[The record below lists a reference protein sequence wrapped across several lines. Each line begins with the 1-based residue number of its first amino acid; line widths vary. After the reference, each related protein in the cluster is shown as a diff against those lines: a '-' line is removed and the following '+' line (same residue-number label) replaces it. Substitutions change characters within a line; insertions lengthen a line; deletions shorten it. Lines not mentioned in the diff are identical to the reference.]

1 MIRGISL
8 RGAVAI
14 NVATMIGAG
23 PLITIPLV
31 VVALHRS
38 ISVWAWI
45 AGALIALCDG
55 LCYAE
60 LASLFPRSG
69 GTYAY
74 LREAFGPRYGR
85 CLAFL
90 FVWQFLFWAPLTLA
104 TGYIGFAQYAAY
116 LFPTLAGPVAQH
128 ALALGVGVATLAA
141 LYRTIPRIAGT
152 AIVLGAIALGTL
164 GAIALGG
171 LVHPHADLLAVVP
184 HAFGTGGFGVA
195 AFGAAL
201 VITLYDYGGYNGICF
216 LGDEVIAPTRTIPR
230 AVMLSIAFVG
240 CAYVLLNLGIF
251 AALPVA
257 DVAGSTAVASLAVER
272 TAGAGAATA
281 VTVAV
286 LVTAF
291 ASTYGLLLGA
301 SRLPYAAALD
311 GDFLPAFGRLHP
323 SKRFPHVSLLA
334 LGALALPASLFPLD
348 AVINALTAGIVLVG
362 GAATNLALIVVRS
375 RGERAPFRLPLHP
388 LPALVA
394 LGAWLYLFWSTGTTA
409 MLFGAATLA
418 VGGGVYALHR
428 ARNRI
433 APLAVA
439 LLCTSLSLLVPH
451 GARAATFDHAR
462 LARVDGH
469 PTLLVDGR
477 PFFFFG
483 GAFFYERIP
492 PERWR
497 DDMLAM
503 RRLGANTLD
512 LYIPWNWH
520 EIADG
525 TFDFDGHTN
534 PRRNL
539 RRVLRLASSLGFH
552 LIVRP
557 GPMVRNEWRNGGYP
571 AWLLT
576 RPEYHM
582 PLHDVLEGRYAA
594 TATLQNAH
602 SDDAAAEWLRNRTH
616 LRYTARWLRTVMTE
630 VRPVADRVIAIQL
643 DDDQG
648 AYADNQ
654 TWPAPHLRAYLQWL
668 ERQVRAVAG
677 PTIPTFINTYDMKV
691 PSSAPVWAMGN
702 WYGTAARL
710 AEHDRTELAFTAAT
724 LTTQDRGP
732 LAFSEFQA
740 GWLAAPEDPQPL
752 PAAPQNTTLALA
764 ELLAWGIHGVTAFPL
779 QDTLAPFGWEAPF
792 SNAFYAWDAA
802 LPRDL
807 DAAGR
812 IPDRYAPT
820 AAFGAAIATWGPQ
833 LARAHRVATIALAY
847 GMSAVDERH
856 LTPSDVAT
864 IDERFK
870 EALRRCALRGLTC
883 DAVDLR
889 FASTARLRTYR
900 TLVLPPLPQPP
911 IVAVARRL
919 AFLRAHGVAI
929 VAGVPNVRG
938 SGIVAL
944 AGRDVSFG
952 IAANWSDAPLA
963 AGGRVSLGNRTVDV
977 ARFILP
983 PHDARLLVFDTRHPA
998 ARMRSVSL
1006 AGGPARASTRRP
1018 QPSDWT
1024 ALAAGARIALVNL
1037 RPRASAG
1044 AIAYRTAAFGSGD
1057 ETIVLQNARLRA
1069 VLVPG
1074 GGGRLVVLQRID
1086 DPKAP
1091 LDMVNATGAL
1101 RDVALLQPPPSTT
1114 DRIARFT
1121 HSYPAGTFNRPYH
1134 VTILAGSGP
1143 VAAVRLSYDAPD
1155 VVPHGAHIEKTVA
1168 LAAGTA
1174 RLVVDERVTFSG
1186 GPEAEDQRPVSLA
1199 ALALVPPA
1207 RPAPLERLGAP
1218 TEGSSP
1224 GPAAGP
1230 LDLEPENGV
1239 VAWTGSAAFV
1249 VGWNPGT
1256 VARATWTPYRSNGTL
1271 TLVASGADLRTTYA
1285 VAPARTV
1292 DEAVAFARAERE
1304 WLAANP
1310 TPSWRYVGKWRNGI
1324 RSRLKSDRVQAHV
1337 GSIPTFPN
1345 DERY

>member
-31 VVALHRS
+31 VVALHQS

-60 LASLFPRSG
+60 LASLYPRVG

-116 LFPTLAGPVAQH
+116 LFPALAGDAPRH
-128 ALALGVGVATLAA
+128 ALALAVGLATLAA

-152 AIVLGAIALGTL
+152 AIVLGAIAVAT
-164 GAIALGG
+164 
-171 LVHPHADLLAVVP
+171 LLAVALCGFVHPQANVLAIVP

-216 LGDEVIAPTRTIPR
+216 LGDEVIAPVRTIPR
-230 AVMLSIAFVG
+230 SVVLSIACVAS
-240 CAYVLLNLGIF
+240 AYVLLNLGVF

-257 DVAGSTAVASLAVER
+257 DVAGSTSVASLAVER
-272 TAGAGAATA
+272 TAGAGAAAA
-281 VTVAV
+281 VTIAI

-311 GDFLPAFGRLHP
+311 GDFLPAFGRLHA
-323 SKRFPHVSLLA
+323 SKRFPHVSLAA
-334 LGALALPASLFPLD
+334 LGLLALPASLFPLD

-362 GAATNLALIVVRS
+362 GVATNLALIAVRA
-375 RGERAPFRLPLHP
+375 RGERAPFRLPLFP
-388 LPALVA
+388 LPALLA
-394 LGAWLYLFWSTGTTA
+394 LGAWLYLFWSTGPAA
-409 MLFGAATLA
+409 MLFGVATLA
-418 VGGGVYALHR
+418 AGGIVFAVRVR
-428 ARNRI
+428 AART
-433 APLAVA
+433 APLLLAFLCSAAACA
-439 LLCTSLSLLVPH
+439 LPH
-451 GARAATFDHAR
+451 GAEAATFDHAR
-462 LARVDGH
+462 LARVDGR

-477 PFFFFG
+477 PYFFFG

-492 PERWR
+492 PEQWR
-497 DDMLAM
+497 DSMLAM

-520 EIADG
+520 EVADG
-525 TFDFDGHTN
+525 VFDFDGRTN

-539 RRVLRLASSLGFH
+539 RRVLALATSLGFH

-576 RPEYHM
+576 RPDYHM
-582 PLHDVLEGRYAA
+582 PPHDVLEGRYPA

-602 SDDAAAEWLRNRTH
+602 ADDAAAEWLHNPTH
-616 LRYTARWLRTVMTE
+616 LRYAARWLRRAIAE
-630 VRPVADRVIAIQL
+630 LRPVADRVIAIQL

-654 TWPAPHLRAYLQWL
+654 TWPAPHLVAYLRWL
-668 ERQVRAVAG
+668 ERQVRSVAG

-691 PSSAPVWAMGN
+691 PSSAPAWAMGN

-710 AEHDRTELAFTAAT
+710 AEHDRVELDFTAAT

-807 DAAGR
+807 GMTDRLPG
-812 IPDRYAPT
+812 RYAPT
-820 AAFGAAIATWGPQ
+820 AAFGAAIETWGSR
-833 LARAHRVATIALAY
+833 LAQTHRVASIAIAY
-847 GMSAVDERH
+847 GMSAVDEHR
-856 LTPSDVAT
+856 LTAADAAA
-864 IDERFK
+864 INERFTD
-870 EALRRCALRGLTC
+870 ELRRCVSRGLTC

-889 FASTARLRTYR
+889 FAAVARLHAYR
-900 TLVLPPLPQPP
+900 TLVVPSLPRPP
-911 IVAVARRL
+911 VAAVAQRL
-919 AFLRAHGVAI
+919 AWLRTHGVTIA
-929 VAGVPNVRG
+929 AHVPNERG

-944 AGRDVSFG
+944 AGRDMSFG
-952 IAANWSDAPLA
+952 IASNWSDAPLA
-963 AGGRVSLGNRTVDV
+963 AGGHVSLGERVVDV
-977 ARFILP
+977 PRFVLP
-983 PHDARLLVFDTRHPA
+983 PRSARLLVFDPRTPNRV
-998 ARMRSVSL
+998 RSVSL
-1006 AGGPARASTRRP
+1006 DGVPQRTPGHPARPT
-1018 QPSDWT
+1018 DWT
-1024 ALAAGARIALVNL
+1024 ALAAGARVALVHL
-1037 RPRASAG
+1037 RPRVAAG
-1044 AIAYRTAAFGSGD
+1044 ATAYRTDAFGSGD
-1057 ETIVLQNARLRA
+1057 ETIVLQNARVRA

-1086 DPKAP
+1086 RAGAP
-1091 LDMVNATGAL
+1091 IDMINATGAL
-1101 RDVALLQPPPSTT
+1101 RDDALLAPPPSTT
-1114 DRIARFT
+1114 DRIARYT
-1121 HSYPAGTFNRPYH
+1121 HSYPAGTFNRPYR
-1134 VTILAGSGP
+1134 VAILAASGP
-1143 VAAVRLSYDAPD
+1143 VAVVRLSYDAPD
-1155 VVPHGAHIEKTVA
+1155 VVPHGAHFEKTVT
-1168 LAAGTA
+1168 LEAGA
-1174 RLVVDERVTFSG
+1174 PRLVVDERVTFDAG
-1186 GPEAEDQRPVSLA
+1186 TDAERQRAVSRA
-1199 ALALVPPA
+1199 ALAIVPPA
-1207 RPAPLERLGAP
+1207 RPAPLERVGAS
-1218 TEGSSP
+1218 TEGSAPS
-1224 GPAAGP
+1224 PAAGAS
-1230 LDLEPENGV
+1230 DLEAANGV
-1239 VAWTGSAAFV
+1239 AAWTGMAAFAV
-1249 VGWNPGT
+1249 TWNRGS
-1256 VARATWTPYRSNGTL
+1256 VEGATWTPYRSNGTL
-1271 TLVASGADLRTTYA
+1271 TLVAAGSTLRTTYA
-1285 VAPARTV
+1285 VAPARTAV
-1292 DEAVAFARAERE
+1292 EAVTFARAERE

-1310 TPSWRYVGKWRNGI
+1310 DPSWRYVGKWRNGI
-1324 RSRLKSDRVQAHV
+1324 RSRLKSDRVKAHV

-1345 DERY
+1345 DQRN